1 MQVRHHLRNFS
12 KVKSSQEDFFILYWL
27 FLWLFQ
33 IKGVFLCPNSR
44 HVHAGFKA
52 IVPRSGRVGSE
63 FSYILKAFTSA
74 TFETLRNLENSQLL
88 S

>member
-1 MQVRHHLRNFS
+1 MNQARRS
-12 KVKSSQEDFFILYWL
+12 FFILYLL

-33 IKGVFLCPNSR
+33 IKCVLLCPNSR

-74 TFETLRNLENSQLL
+74 TFKTNWNLVNSHLQ

>member
-1 MQVRHHLRNFS
+1 MNQARRI
-12 KVKSSQEDFFILYWL
+12 FFILYWL

-74 TFETLRNLENSQLL
+74 TFETNWNLVNSHLQ